1 MRRRRWRR
9 FFLSSARLRLELS
22 LLLLELLLLQLLLLE
37 LLLLLQLLVAM
48 HLALSTTT
56 APLTGSASRQ
66 HLIVRLRDFP
76 FMFTA
81 PALARGTSSA
91 LAGSALRHRLIAG
104 LAFTLMFA
112 AALSGSTLTR

>member
-1 MRRRRWRR
+1 MRSRRWL

-22 LLLLELLLLQLLLLE
+22 LLLLELLLLKLLLLKLLLLHLLLLE
-37 LLLLLQLLVAM
+37 LLLLQLLVVM

-56 APLTGSASRQ
+56 APLTA
-66 HLIVRLRDFP
+66 
-76 FMFTA
+76 
-81 PALARGTSSA
+81 
-91 LAGSALRHRLIAG
+91 SALRHRLIAG